1 MLLPDYGLRLLQVAP
16 LLPYYDVDPNVVR
29 FVGTGVWDDPVFFS
43 EPSLQKA
50 IFPGVQRNKREKII
64 KKYNEIYKTKFMRT
78 STLAYDLVGLLSYMY
93 EKKMTVK
100 DVYTLL
106 NNKKIRFDGID
117 GGFYFN
123 NNIIERD
130 LEILQIL
137 EGKAIKLN

>member
-1 MLLPDYGLRLLQVAP
+1 
-16 LLPYYDVDPNVVR
+16 
-29 FVGTGVWDDPVFFS
+29 
-43 EPSLQKA
+43 
-50 IFPGVQRNKREKII
+50 
-64 KKYNEIYKTKFMRT
+64 MRT